1 MERLRDARARRWT
14 SAVAVVAERTL
25 PPVTEPPNSR
35 EGADARAFNAFLR
48 AAARD
53 RAAGRER
60 PPEEYVAAHPAAAER
75 IRRFFGQGTA
85 STSGGLP
92 RPFGR
97 YVLERSL
104 GRGGQGEVFL
114 ATDTALGRPV
124 ALKTLVGD
132 DRGGEAAERLR
143 REAALAARLD
153 HPSLCPTLDFGVQ
166 DGVRFLTAKF
176 VEGERLDRVLA
187 APANAAAAADDRAH
201 TAAATVAALARGLD
215 HAHRAGVLHR
225 DVKPSNVLIRP
236 DGSPVLIDFGV
247 AHAVREEG
255 LTLPGEMF
263 GTAAY
268 AAPERYALSADAQDG
283 RTDVFSLGVLLYEW
297 VAGRRPFSGAT
308 PDEVRRAV
316 CDRDEA
322 PLDLAAPGTSKDI
335 AAVASRALAKDRGLR
350 YATAGDMADD
360 LERFLR
366 GEPTLARP
374 LGPTT
379 RLLRRLRRKKRVVAA
394 ATLGVAALAIA
405 AQQTW
410 RAEKADEDR
419 GELRRTTDA
428 LSDDREALAL
438 AGRVTEFVAGMNLE
452 IDLADPFAEERYRDL
467 YAARLADLARAAE
480 IAARLGALAESSPQC
495 AALVRDV
502 LPFDVGR
509 PPSVSVSAALRLRL
523 GALDDFARAADDAA
537 EAAARARAAGDPRYR
552 AIYGAAA
559 PPALRGLRFLDVTP
573 RGAARY
579 VDLWMAPRRPEEERR
594 PACAPDARTY
604 VLLPANDGPPRV
616 VVSERPALNDAAWAL
631 QDRSPGD
638 PLLPTGRERL
648 RFTPADVFSCA
659 AARDAERLA
668 RRLLARLPTPA
679 EQDACAALHR
689 ATDVFVGLE
698 DGPEWTRAGAGGA
711 EATARS
717 PGGASPASAPASRP
731 AARLRV
737 VRPRL

>member
-1 MERLRDARARRWT
+1 M
-14 SAVAVVAERTL
+14 
-25 PPVTEPPNSR
+25 TEPPNSR
-35 EGADARAFNAFLR
+35 DEAVARAFNAFLR

-60 PPEEYVAAHPAAAER
+60 SPEEYAAERPAAAER
-75 IRRFFGQGTA
+75 IRRFFGVAAA
-85 STSGGLP
+85 STSGGFP

-114 ATDTALGRPV
+114 ATDTALGRAV
-124 ALKTLVGD
+124 AVKTLVGD
-132 DRGGEAAERLR
+132 ERGGEAAERLK
-143 REAALAARLD
+143 REASLSARLD
-153 HPSLCPTLDFGVQ
+153 HPALCPTLDTGVHE
-166 DGVRFLTAKF
+166 GVRFLTSKF

-187 APANAAAAADDRAH
+187 APAHAGSPAADRARA
-201 TAAATVAALARGLD
+201 AAATVAALARGLD

-236 DGSPVLIDFGV
+236 DGAPVLIDFGV

-263 GTAAY
+263 GTAAF
-268 AAPERYALSADAQDG
+268 AAPERYALAADAQDG
-283 RTDVFSLGVLLYEW
+283 RADVFSLGVLLYEW
-297 VAGRRPFSGAT
+297 VAGRRPFEGAT
-308 PDEVRRAV
+308 PDDVRRAV
-316 CDRDEA
+316 CDRDET
-322 PLDLAAPGTSKDI
+322 PLDVAVPGTSKDF
-335 AAVASRALAKDRGLR
+335 AAVVARALAKDRGLR

-394 ATLGVAALAIA
+394 AALGVAALAIA
-405 AQQTW
+405 AQQSW

-428 LSDDREALAL
+428 LADDREALAL
-438 AGRVTEFVAGMNLE
+438 AGRVTEFAAAMNLE
-452 IDLADPFAEERYRDL
+452 IDLADPYAEDRYRAL
-467 YAARLADLARAAE
+467 YAGRLADLARAAA
-480 IAARLGALAESSPQC
+480 IAPRLNDLAATSPQC
-495 AALVRDV
+495 GALCRDV
-502 LPFDVGR
+502 LPFDVGK
-509 PPSVSVSAALRLRL
+509 PPSASVSASLRLRL

-537 EAAARARAAGDPRYR
+537 EAAARARAADDPRYR
-552 AIYGAAA
+552 EIYGTVA
-559 PPALRGLRFLDVTP
+559 PPAVRGLRFLDVTP

-579 VDLWMAPRRPEEERR
+579 VDLWMAPRHPAEEGRA
-594 PACAPDARTY
+594 ACAPDARRF
-604 VLLPANDGPPRV
+604 VLLPGDDGPPRV
-616 VVSERPALNDAAWAL
+616 VVAERPALNDAPWTL
-631 QDRSPGD
+631 QNRSPGD
-638 PLLPTGRERL
+638 PLLPTGRERQ
-648 RFTPADVFSCA
+648 RFPPADVFRCA
-659 AARDAERLA
+659 TARDAERLA

-679 EQDACAALHR
+679 EQDACAALQR
-689 ATDVFVGLE
+689 RTGAFVGLE
-698 DGPEWTRAGAGGA
+698 DGPEWARAGAGGA

-717 PGGASPASAPASRP
+717 PDGASSASAPTSRP

-737 VRPRL
+737 VRPRI